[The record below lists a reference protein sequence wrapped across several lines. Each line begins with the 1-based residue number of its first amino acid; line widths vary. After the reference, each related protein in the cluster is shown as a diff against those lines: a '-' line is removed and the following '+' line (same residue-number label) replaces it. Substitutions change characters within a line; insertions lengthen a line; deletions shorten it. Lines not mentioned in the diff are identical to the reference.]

1 MGMGGLIDILIGVV
15 IAGIGFFVTQLTH
28 RMNRLEDRLS
38 DTREKFV
45 HKQELDTVV
54 ERFIEAL
61 HRMEDK
67 LDRLME
73 KK

>member
-1 MGMGGLIDILIGVV
+1 MEMGFLADVLIGV
-15 IAGIGFFVTQLTH
+15 IIGGGAWYVNHLTA
-28 RMNRLEDRLS
+28 RIGRLEDRVA

-45 HKQELDTVV
+45 HKEELEGVIT
-54 ERFIEAL
+54 RFSEAL

>member
-1 MGMGGLIDILIGVV
+1 MAMGGLIDVLIGVV
-15 IAGIGFFVTQLTH
+15 IAGIGFFLSQLV
-28 RMNRLEDRLS
+28 NRVNRIEDRVS

-45 HKQELDTVV
+45 HKEELDNVV
-54 ERFIEAL
+54 ERFVEAL

-73 KK
+73 K

>member
-28 RMNRLEDRLS
+28 RMNRLEERLN

-45 HKQELDTVV
+45 HKQELDNVV
-54 ERFIEAL
+54 ERFVEAL

>member
-1 MGMGGLIDILIGVV
+1 MGMGGLIDVLIAVV
-15 IAGIGFFVTQLTH
+15 IAGIGFFVNQLVN
-28 RMNRLEDRLS
+28 RVNRLDDRVA

-45 HKQELDTVV
+45 HKEELEGVIS
-54 ERFIEAL
+54 RFTEAL
-61 HRMEDK
+61 HRVEDK

>member
-1 MGMGGLIDILIGVV
+1 MGMGGLIDVLIAVV
-15 IAGIGFFVTQLTH
+15 IAGIGFFVNHLVN
-28 RMNRLEDRLS
+28 RVNRLEDRVS

-45 HKQELDTVV
+45 HKEELDNVV
-54 ERFIEAL
+54 ERFVEAL

-73 KK
+73 K

>member
-1 MGMGGLIDILIGVV
+1 MMGMGGLIDVLIGVV
-15 IAGIGFFVTQLTH
+15 IAGIGFFLSQLVN
-28 RMNRLEDRLS
+28 RVNRLEDRVS

-45 HKQELDTVV
+45 HKEELDNVV
-54 ERFIEAL
+54 ERFVEAL

-73 KK
+73 K

>member
-1 MGMGGLIDILIGVV
+1 MGMGGLIDVLIGVV
-15 IAGIGFFVTQLTH
+15 IAGIGFFLSQLVN
-28 RMNRLEDRLS
+28 RVNRLEDRVS

-45 HKQELDTVV
+45 HKEELDNVV
-54 ERFIEAL
+54 ERFVEAL

-73 KK
+73 K

>member
-1 MGMGGLIDILIGVV
+1 MAMGGLIDVLIGVV
-15 IAGIGFFVTQLTH
+15 IAGIGFFVSQLVN
-28 RMNRLEDRLS
+28 RVNRLEDRVS

-45 HKQELDTVV
+45 HKEELDNVV
-54 ERFIEAL
+54 ERFVEAL

-73 KK
+73 K

>member
-1 MGMGGLIDILIGVV
+1 MAMGGLIDVLIGVV
-15 IAGIGFFVTQLTH
+15 IAGIGFFLSQLVN
-28 RMNRLEDRLS
+28 RVNRLEDRVS

-45 HKQELDTVV
+45 HKEELDNVV
-54 ERFIEAL
+54 ERFVEAL

-73 KK
+73 K